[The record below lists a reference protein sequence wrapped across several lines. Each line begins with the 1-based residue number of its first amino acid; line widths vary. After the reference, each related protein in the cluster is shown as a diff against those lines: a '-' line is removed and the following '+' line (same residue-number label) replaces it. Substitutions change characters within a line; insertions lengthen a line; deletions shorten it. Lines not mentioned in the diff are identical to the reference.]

1 MKQFVKSH
9 FNKLAFKDVKFSEFK
24 AEYAGRLG
32 GFDITEVAKELG
44 IDTPKRSHLRLSL
57 EVKKKKN
64 KMFKDTS
71 LFKYATD
78 LIALKNQEDKIFK
91 LVLDN
96 RFIKELITHLNTDEQ
111 LGKDKVDS
119 LGAHLGTYSH
129 ATEVISKGQKKAG
142 AFINLNDTGAFW
154 DSWKVQVKKALIEI
168 DANPFK
174 EDTNLFDEYGIDVLG
189 LTDTNLQI
197 LINEAT
203 KLYIQ
208 YYRKNL
214 PIN

>member
-1 MKQFVKSH
+1 M
-9 FNKLAFKDVKFSEFK
+9 FSDTK
-24 AEYAGRLG
+24 INEYA
-32 GFDITEVAKELG
+32 
-44 IDTPKRSHLRLSL
+44 
-57 EVKKKKN
+57 KN
-64 KMFKDTS
+64 V
-71 LFKYATD
+71 
-78 LIALKNQEDKIFK
+78 IGNKNQEGKIFK

-119 LGAHLGTYSH
+119 LGAHLGTYSN
-129 ATEVISKGQKKAG
+129 ATEVITKGRKKAG
-142 AFINLNDTGAFW
+142 SFIDLNDKGDFW
-154 DSWKVQVKKALIEI
+154 DSWKVQVKKALINI

-189 LTDTNLQI
+189 LTDNNLQI

>member
-1 MKQFVKSH
+1 
-9 FNKLAFKDVKFSEFK
+9 
-24 AEYAGRLG
+24 
-32 GFDITEVAKELG
+32 
-44 IDTPKRSHLRLSL
+44 
-57 EVKKKKN
+57 
-64 KMFKDTS
+64 MFKDTS

-78 LIALKNQEDKIFK
+78 LTALKSQQDNIFK

-119 LGAHLGTYSH
+119 LGAHLGTYSN
-129 ATEVISKGQKKAG
+129 ATEVITKGRKKAG
-142 AFINLNDTGAFW
+142 AFITLQDTGAFW
-154 DSWKVQVKKALIEI
+154 DSWKVQVKKALIII

-189 LTDTNLQI
+189 LTDNNLQI

>member
-1 MKQFVKSH
+1 
-9 FNKLAFKDVKFSEFK
+9 
-24 AEYAGRLG
+24 
-32 GFDITEVAKELG
+32 
-44 IDTPKRSHLRLSL
+44 
-57 EVKKKKN
+57 
-64 KMFKDTS
+64 MFKDTS
-71 LFKYATD
+71 LFKYAND
-78 LIALKNQEDKIFK
+78 LIELKNQEDKIFK

-111 LGKDKVDS
+111 LGKEKVDS
-119 LGAHLGTYSH
+119 LGAHLGIYSN
-129 ATEVISKGQKKAG
+129 ATEVITKGRKKAG

-154 DSWKVQVKKALIEI
+154 DSWKVQVKKALIII

-189 LTDTNLQI
+189 LTDNNLQI

>member
-1 MKQFVKSH
+1 
-9 FNKLAFKDVKFSEFK
+9 
-24 AEYAGRLG
+24 
-32 GFDITEVAKELG
+32 
-44 IDTPKRSHLRLSL
+44 
-57 EVKKKKN
+57 
-64 KMFKDTS
+64 MFKDTS

-119 LGAHLGTYSH
+119 LGAHLGTYS
-129 ATEVISKGQKKAG
+129 IFDKKGRGGKYYT
-142 AFINLNDTGAFW
+142 LNDTGAFW
-154 DSWKVQVKKALIEI
+154 DSWKVQVKKALIVI

-174 EDTNLFDEYGIDVLG
+174 ENTNLFDEYGIDVLG